1 MALEFKGRLFFLMFF
16 IEMHK
21 RLGQTSYLDIQEF
34 EYFRRFAH
42 HMVGTGFSQF
52 GYGTEAP

>member
-42 HMVGTGFSQF
+42 HMVGSNYSADTLQR
-52 GYGTEAP
+52 